1 MSDPHFES
9 QNPSSGPTQ
18 VENDN
23 VQPAKVYDV
32 IAAKD
37 GNNYITMGGL
47 ELAQNNMDGLRLGLL
62 EPVTKQG
69 KEKLKTAI
77 DYYKLNYD
85 PMKTPSR
92 GLQRKYVPVTTLQVD
107 SNPAAGGK
115 RNKSKK
121 PKRRNSRSKRRKTVS
136 KRRR

>member
-37 GNNYITMGGL
+37 GNNYITKGGL

-69 KEKLKTAI
+69 KDTLEQARK
-77 DYYKLNYD
+77 YYEFNFD

-92 GLQRKYVPVTTLQVD
+92 GPQRKYVPVTTLQVD

>member
-1 MSDPHFES
+1 
-9 QNPSSGPTQ
+9 
-18 VENDN
+18 
-23 VQPAKVYDV
+23 
-32 IAAKD
+32 
-37 GNNYITMGGL
+37 MGGL